1 MKNIIIKGKN
11 SDAKKDFHIRYKGNL
26 NKVWTLANNMSIL
39 VH

>member
-26 NKVWTLANNMSIL
+26 NKVWTLVKHNASI
-39 VH
+39 

>member
-1 MKNIIIKGKN
+1 MKTKCNMVFMGWD
-11 SDAKKDFHIRYKGNL
+11 SETEAGYKGNL